1 MSGQMQGLN
10 CEIRHDEPQ
19 YEVSRGLHGLPVTPS
34 WDVSELGALLKKR
47 RKDRNLSLRDV
58 ADQSGVSLNTLSRV
72 ERGHIPDLP
81 NFRRIIEWLD
91 VPADAFLDPTGKAMP
106 TPKVIAR
113 HLRADPNLTSEAA
126 EEIANLVEE
135 MYLQLAPK
143 IPQLAIHLRSHKTF
157 TPAAGD
163 LLAQI
168 LSEIQTRLAPSVA
181 E

>member
-1 MSGQMQGLN
+1 MMSL
-10 CEIRHDEPQ
+10 D
-19 YEVSRGLHGLPVTPS
+19 EVSRGLHGLLVTMS

-47 RKDRNLSLRDV
+47 RKGRNLSLRDV

-72 ERGHIPDLP
+72 ERGHVPDLP

-91 VPADAFLDPTGKAMP
+91 VPADAFLDPSGNATP
-106 TPKVIAR
+106 TPTVIAR
-113 HLRADPNLTSEAA
+113 HLRSDPHLTTEAA
-126 EEIANLVEE
+126 NRIANLVEE
-135 MYLQLAPK
+135 MYHQLAPRA
-143 IPQLAIHLRSHKTF
+143 PQLAIHLRSHKTF

-168 LSEIQTRLAPSVA
+168 LSEMQTRLAPTVA